1 MLKYQVQRLIA
12 SRFAGLH
19 IFRSALFL
27 PTVFVLTS
35 FIIGSGE
42 KELKIGKKAPL
53 ASEEMLNIDGQMLS
67 LESLKKENGIVVIF
81 SCNTCPFVVGNDDF
95 EGWEKQYNDLFDKA
109 AESNLGLVL
118 VNSNEAKREGDD
130 SLEAMQKHAK
140 KMGYK
145 MPYLVDVDSKLA
157 DAFGAKTTPHVYVLN
172 AKNMLIYKGSIDNI
186 WDSKRTETTPYL
198 YDVMDHLT
206 NGTALKNNDTS
217 PRGCSIKRK

>member
-1 MLKYQVQRLIA
+1 MLKYQVRRTIA
-12 SRFAGLH
+12 SRFARLR
-19 IFRSALFL
+19 IFQAALALPTIFLFL
-27 PTVFVLTS
+27 S
-35 FIIGSGE
+35 FSIGNSE
-42 KELKIGKKAPL
+42 KELQIGDKAPMT
-53 ASEEMLNIDGQMLS
+53 AEEFLNVDGQMLS
-67 LESLKKENGIVVIF
+67 IESLMKENGVIVIF

-109 AESNLGLVL
+109 AENNLGMVL
-118 VNSNEAKREGDD
+118 INSNEAKREGDD
-130 SLEAMQKHAK
+130 SLEAMQKHAE

-157 DAFGAKTTPHVYVLN
+157 DAYGAKTTPHVYVLN
-172 AKNMLIYKGSIDNI
+172 AKNVLVYKGSIDNI

-206 NGTALKNNDTS
+206 NGTALKNNDTP